1 MGHPHVRLGIDVGGT
16 FTDLV
21 VCDEEAGL
29 LTLHKVPTTPQ
40 DIAQGLLHGLKK
52 TGVSAGDFAEI
63 AHGTTV
69 ATNAVLERKGAR
81 TALLTTEG
89 FRDLLD
95 LRDAG
100 RRGLW
105 GRQSA
110 FDPLIPRHWRFE
122 LPERMDARGN
132 VLLAPSEEAL
142 AGVGARLEREQ
153 IEALAISF
161 LHADRNPA
169 HEEQAAA
176 FLGRAW
182 PDRPVVSG
190 SAVAPFADE
199 RLRTA
204 TAALA
209 AYLSPLMRAYV
220 AGLARVLTA
229 SGVGATFRFIESAG
243 GSCTPEEI
251 RERPLRTILSGP
263 AGGAMSGAALAELLR
278 LPTVV
283 TADMGGTSFDVAII
297 EAGRPGL
304 TGDRRL
310 EFGLTV
316 AMLAI
321 DIHTAGIGG
330 GSLIAIDEA
339 VPDGIQVGPESAGAR
354 PGPACFGLGG
364 RKPTVTDA
372 ALLLGRLVGDRE
384 DLGLRPLDRE
394 AAAQAM
400 LADICPMLNLEPAA
414 AAAVVLE
421 VAEARMAGFLGRQ
434 LAGRGVF
441 PGEASL
447 IAFGG
452 AGPVHA
458 SAVARRAGLRR
469 VVVPYL
475 ASGLSALG
483 CLLAPPAR
491 SAMVAVDEPL
501 ASLSPERLAACLATA
516 FPGTWGQGRLRLELV
531 LRRGESRYEDLLP
544 VRDPAESAEARI
556 GRYHAF
562 TERAYGIRPN
572 PESVRVTRLLGVLE
586 EESASLP
593 LASLLEGTFAH
604 RRQAAGLGAPGGDPV
619 GESPGARGNG
629 EGIPTRSV
637 ESLPLDVPTPGPAL
651 VVLPGATA
659 FVPPRTSYR
668 VDRWGN
674 LWMEAEG

>member
-1 MGHPHVRLGIDVGGT
+1 MTEPRVRLGIDVGGT

-21 VCDEEAGL
+21 VCDEGAGL

-40 DIAQGLLHGLKK
+40 DIAQGLLDGLRK
-52 TGVSAGDFAEI
+52 TGVPADAFAEI
-63 AHGTTV
+63 AHGTTA

-89 FRDLLD
+89 FRDLME

-110 FDPLIPRHWRFE
+110 FEPLIPRQRRVE
-122 LPERMDARGN
+122 AAERMDAAGGVVRA
-132 VLLAPSEEAL
+132 LDEKELAATAAWLEAEE
-142 AGVGARLEREQ
+142 
-153 IEALAISF
+153 IEALAIAF
-161 LHADRNPA
+161 LHANKNPR
-169 HEEQAAA
+169 HEERAAA
-176 FLGRAW
+176 LLGRGR
-182 PDRPVVSG
+182 PERPVVLG
-190 SAVAPFADE
+190 SRVAPFADE

-209 AYLSPLMRAYV
+209 AYLSPLMRRYV
-220 AGLARVLTA
+220 AGLARVLTD
-229 SGVGATFRFIESAG
+229 SGVRATFRFIESAG

-251 RERPLRTILSGP
+251 REQPLRTILSGP
-263 AGGAMSGAALAELLR
+263 AGGAMSGAALADLLQ

-283 TADMGGTSFDVAII
+283 TADMGGTSFDVSII
-297 EAGRPGL
+297 AGGRPGL

-316 AMLAI
+316 AVPAV

-339 VPDGIQVGPESAGAR
+339 VPEGIQVGPESAGAR

-372 ALLLGRLVGDRE
+372 ALLLGRLLGDRE

-394 AAAQAM
+394 AAAQAL
-400 LADICPMLNLEPAA
+400 LADICPMLHLEPVPAA
-414 AAAVVLE
+414 GVVLE
-421 VAEARMAGFLGRQ
+421 VAEARMAAFLGTQ
-434 LAGRGVF
+434 LAARGVF

-458 SAVARRAGLRR
+458 AAVARRAGLRR
-469 VVVPYL
+469 VVIPYL

-501 ASLSPERLAACLATA
+501 ASLTPERLRAILGAA
-516 FPGTWGQGRLRLELV
+516 FPAGVERGRLRLELT

-544 VRDPAESAEARI
+544 VRDPGESVAARLA
-556 GRYHAF
+556 RYHAF

-572 PESVRVTRLLGVLE
+572 PDTVRVTRLLGVLE
-586 EESASLP
+586 EGPASLP
-593 LASLLEGTFAH
+593 LADLLAGTFA
-604 RRQAAGLGAPGGDPV
+604 RRRADLSGDLPGGSAGR
-619 GESPGARGNG
+619 GEGD
-629 EGIPTRSV
+629 GIPTRAV
-637 ESLPLDVPTPGPAL
+637 ESLPVGAPATGPAL
-651 VVLPGATA
+651 IVLPGATA
-659 FVPPRTSYR
+659 FVPPLTRYH

-674 LWMEAEG
+674 LCMEAEA